1 MSFENSSVSGDYGCC
16 AAKYCAQHFAQMRI
30 RNIKMLTRK
39 ATMNLILEQTD
50 QVRFFTNMRE
60 VIAALGI
67 SCSDYD
73 WYVSDIETNGFQ
85 FADGWHPGSELESL
99 IASEDIQFIWAVFS
113 AFPKG
118 VRVDV
123 GKAPCVDGNPHYW
136 DGSEPG
142 PQLDGASFEIA
153 CWDSSATIL
162 VGLDA
167 EKAGSYRSTFS
178 DAVDLKSA
186 ARK

>member
-1 MSFENSSVSGDYGCC
+1 MLQ
-16 AAKYCAQHFAQMRI
+16 A
-30 RNIKMLTRK
+30 LTRR
-39 ATMNLILEQTD
+39 AGMNLILERTD

-85 FADGWHPGSELESL
+85 FAEGWYSGGELESQ
-99 IASEDIQFIWAVFS
+99 IASDDIQFIWAVFN

-118 VRVDV
+118 VRVEV
-123 GKAPCVDGNPHYW
+123 REAPFVDGNPHYW
-136 DGSEPG
+136 NGSEPR

>member
-1 MSFENSSVSGDYGCC
+1 
-16 AAKYCAQHFAQMRI
+16 
-30 RNIKMLTRK
+30 
-39 ATMNLILEQTD
+39 MNLILERTD
-50 QVRFFTNMRE
+50 QVRFFTNIRE

-73 WYVSDIETNGFQ
+73 WYLSDIETNGFQ
-85 FADGWHPGSELESL
+85 FAEGWYSGSELELL
-99 IASEDIQFIWAVFS
+99 ITSDDIQFSWAVFS

-118 VRVDV
+118 MRADVRD
-123 GKAPCVDGNPHYW
+123 APFVDGNSNYW
-136 DGSEPG
+136 DVSELV
-142 PQLDGASFEIA
+142 PQLGGASFEIA

-162 VGLDA
+162 IGLDA
-167 EKAGSYRSTFS
+167 EKAERYRSTFS

>member
-1 MSFENSSVSGDYGCC
+1 
-16 AAKYCAQHFAQMRI
+16 
-30 RNIKMLTRK
+30 
-39 ATMNLILEQTD
+39 MNLILERSD

-85 FADGWHPGSELESL
+85 FAEGWYYGGELESQ
-99 IASEDIQFIWAVFS
+99 IASDDIQFIWAVFS

-118 VRVDV
+118 MRVDV
-123 GKAPCVDGNPHYW
+123 RDEPFVDGNPRYW

-142 PQLDGASFEIA
+142 PQLEGAIFEIA

-162 VGLDA
+162 VGLDT
-167 EKAGSYRSTFS
+167 EMAGSYRSTFS
-178 DAVDLKSA
+178 DAVDLKFA